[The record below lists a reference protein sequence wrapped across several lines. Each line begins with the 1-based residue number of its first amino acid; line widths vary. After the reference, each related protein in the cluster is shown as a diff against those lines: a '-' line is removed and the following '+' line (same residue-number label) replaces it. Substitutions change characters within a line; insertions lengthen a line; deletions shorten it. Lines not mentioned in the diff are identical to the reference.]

1 MTHRVTHE
9 LPEHLADWQL
19 PPGWSWGTEGQ
30 FWACRVSHLLGL
42 IAVLGLL
49 WMTVGR

>member
-1 MTHRVTHE
+1 MIEPTRIEGPV
-9 LPEHLADWQL
+9 
-19 PPGWSWGTEGQ
+19 WSWGTEGQ

-49 WMTVGR
+49 WMTIGR